1 MNENTINLW
10 ADAITALPEKQFF
23 NMMRLYLGEIKTP
36 YNKQRLT
43 QQLAVFIKKPENVA
57 NLISLLDDFDL
68 HVLTA
73 ISLLSNVTQ
82 ETLTEFFSNKY
93 SLVELYSKIV
103 NLKERLIIYTSKHP
117 VTNKDIIYIN
127 PLLLEGLKPYLDINL
142 LFPKETI
149 ASFSTDDVFILSPNF
164 LTAFISF
171 LKIRKLLCKADG
183 NLKKNDITKIEEI
196 FPGKTDCIQLLVT
209 AFINLSLVI
218 EEPKYLKIDESKLA
232 AFAKLSFSQQC
243 AFLCAASV
251 SRFSR
256 DGLRKEAQLLLD
268 CINSIPE
275 SGYTT
280 QTILWLA
287 YLAGSY
293 TSDGSAVA
301 KQGRFSQM
309 IQAARIAQEDSQTNA
324 VILDR
329 MIDSA
334 INFGLLQKI
343 GQNEEGNTL
352 YIKGNFS
359 DFPQTST
366 NELPKVL
373 NIDSTFTVSLMP
385 GLSLSNLLPIT
396 SLLSIK
402 KFGVV
407 TEFELTKQSL
417 SIAFDEGLT
426 PEIIFEEIEKLSYY
440 ELPKNLKINIQ
451 EWYNSY
457 SSAIIY
463 QGFILKVTDNNIK
476 LAENNPKIKKYIK
489 EKLADGIYLLNI
501 PIDANIADFKTESG
515 LDFLS
520 NVRTYS
526 PEETFSSFPILKN
539 NISIGALD
547 KLNNTTYNQVSITDG
562 KALLDELTAA
572 LDEKE
577 TDSHQKECLAHR
589 INNKLILSKEQ
600 LNIAVIRSEILEA
613 DGMDFSGKVHLVD
626 TAIKEE
632 DILELRMPNP
642 DGNGFFEIIGKPLGM
657 TKQTAEAIIR
667 FQLEPSGDIENIL
680 ISRITHIKR
689 LRF

>member
-1 MNENTINLW
+1 MNENTIDLW
-10 ADAITALPEKQFF
+10 VDSIGSMPEKQFF

-43 QQLAVFIKKPENVA
+43 QQLAVFIKKPDTVK

-68 HVLTA
+68 KVLTA

-82 ETLTEFFSNKY
+82 ENLTEFFSNTY
-93 SLVELYSKIV
+93 TLSEIYSKIV
-103 NLKERLIIYTSKHP
+103 NLKERLIIYTTKHA

-127 PLLLEGLKPYLDINL
+127 PLLLESLKPYLDVKL

-149 ASFSTDDVFILSPNF
+149 ISFSTEDVFTLTPNF

-171 LKIRKLLCKADG
+171 LRIRKLLCKADG
-183 NLKKNDITKIEEI
+183 KLKKNDINKLEEI
-196 FPGKTDCIQLLVT
+196 FPGRIDCIQLLVT
-209 AFINLSLVI
+209 AFINLSLVV
-218 EEPKYLKIDESKLA
+218 EEPKFLRIDENHMN
-232 AFAKLSFSQQC
+232 AFASLNFKQQC

-256 DGLRKEAQLLLD
+256 EGLRKEAQLLLD

-287 YLAGSY
+287 YLAGTY
-293 TSDGSAVA
+293 TSDGNAVA

-309 IQAARIAQEDSQTNA
+309 LQAARIVQEENNTNA
-324 VILDR
+324 ALLDC

-334 INFGLLQKI
+334 ITFGLLQKI
-343 GQNEEGNTL
+343 GTNENGDNL
-352 YIKGNFS
+352 YIPGSLPDFS
-359 DFPQTST
+359 PADAENQ
-366 NELPKVL
+366 KVL

-385 GLSLSNLLPIT
+385 GLPLSKLLPIA
-396 SLLSIK
+396 SLMSIK

-417 SIAFDEGLT
+417 SIAFDAGFN
-426 PEIIFEEIEKLSYY
+426 PEMIFEEIEKLSYY
-440 ELPKNLKINIQ
+440 ELPNNLKINIQ

-476 LAENNPKIKKYIK
+476 LAENNPKIKKYLK

-501 PIDANIADFKTESG
+501 PLDANISDFKADSG
-515 LDFLS
+515 LDFLG
-520 NVRTYS
+520 NVKTYS
-526 PEETFSSFPILKN
+526 PEETFTSYPIIKN
-539 NISIGALD
+539 GNSIKTLEEMNKIEFNQISTE
-547 KLNNTTYNQVSITDG
+547 NG
-562 KALLDELTAA
+562 KQLIEELTEA
-572 LDEKE
+572 LANKE

-589 INNKLILSKEQ
+589 INSRLILTKEQ
-600 LNIAVIRSEILEA
+600 LEIAVIRSEILEA
-613 DGMDFSGKVHLVD
+613 DGMDFSGKVHLID
-626 TAIKEE
+626 TALKEE
-632 DILELRMPNP
+632 DMLELRMPNA
-642 DGNGFFEIIGKPLGM
+642 DGQGFFEIIGKPLSM
-657 TKQTAEAIIR
+657 TKQPSEAILR
-667 FQLEPSGDIENIL
+667 FQIEPSGQVDNFFV
-680 ISRITHIKR
+680 SRITHIKR